1 MMLSFHLFG
10 SSLVLLSNVLW
21 FSSESLVHLLFAVF
35 MPTYLVVWGSVVL
48 LLSFKLWPLD
58 GGTVY
63 HFGFDL
69 YSPDDQLRLGTF
81 SCVLTNGAPLAK
93 CLLTF
98 LGHVNKNGLCFSSL
112 FAGILYI
119 FWTQAI
125 FRVYMLQV
133 SSSALLLTS
142 LLSWRATAQTHHFTP
157 CSAAEILIS
166 SKAGGKHVCAEF
178 TAFYGQLQRV
188 FQEQL

>member
-1 MMLSFHLFG
+1 MSYGFPQKVLYIFYLLYLCLRIWWFG
-10 SSLVLLSNVLW
+10 GLLYYYFLLNCDHWMEVL
-21 FSSESLVHLLFAVF
+21 
-35 MPTYLVVWGSVVL
+35 
-48 LLSFKLWPLD
+48 
-58 GGTVY
+58 VY

-93 CLLTF
+93 CLLMF
-98 LGHVNKNGLCFSSL
+98 LGHVNKNGLRFSSL

-125 FRVYMLQV
+125 FRVYMLQI
-133 SSSALLLTS
+133 SSSALSLTS
-142 LLSWRATAQTHHFTP
+142 LLSWRAAVQTHHFTP
-157 CSAAEILIS
+157 CSAAEILTS

-178 TAFYGQLQRV
+178 TAFYGHLQRV